1 MMTREKDERMRRVR
15 EKGRQAPNEKW
26 RSRCGMVM
34 SGRGRRRDGEWRRGG
49 KAVEKSHNRM
59 RPVPVRSVQV
69 AGNTRSMGDVG
80 VGIDGAWAGEDECKE
95 KKMSDTSSPQ
105 LNHALIDAVPGAL
118 LLPLGG
124 RLGSAS
130 VVTQRLR
137 CSTCSA
143 HHTHHIPRGGSAHD
157 AWHLSVGGYVAS
169 AAATPMNEGRRNGM
183 LSVLSMSLL
192 LLLLHLGMLLLH
204 LQLNAS
210 TAVRMVHAH
219 HRR

>member
-1 MMTREKDERMRRVR
+1 M
-15 EKGRQAPNEKW
+15 Q
-26 RSRCGMVM
+26 
-34 SGRGRRRDGEWRRGG
+34 G
-49 KAVEKSHNRM
+49 K
-59 RPVPVRSVQV
+59 
-69 AGNTRSMGDVG
+69 
-80 VGIDGAWAGEDECKE
+80 
-95 KKMSDTSSPQ
+95 KKLSDTSSPQ
-105 LNHALIDAVPGAL
+105 LNHALINAVPGAL

-143 HHTHHIPRGGSAHD
+143 HHTHHVPRGGGGHD
-157 AWHLSVGGYVAS
+157 AWHLSAGGYVAS
-169 AAATPMNEGRRNGM
+169 AAATPMNERRRNRM

-192 LLLLHLGMLLLH
+192 LLLLLFTAVWVSTLLCKRANTRWGSGWRLGLGGRQRRRRRNTHHLGMLLLH

-210 TAVRMVHAH
+210 TAVRMMHAH